1 MLLCHGSLG
10 PVDTVPDQPGE
21 KGKPH
26 LSGGIKPKFSLPVGP
41 INHVFLLFVSGQINI
56 FAQLNIT
63 VSAQDEGASIS
74 PIAQTVRCEPVYPE
88 VAGGAVGGGSR
99 TFAEIFELRVAG
111 MGVVGFAGK
120 GDISIFRSGKI

>member
-1 MLLCHGSLG
+1 MLLCRGSLG

-88 VAGGAVGGGSR
+88 VAGSAVGGGSC

-111 MGVVGFAGK
+111 MGVVGFAL
-120 GDISIFRSGKI
+120 R

>member
-21 KGKPH
+21 KGNPPVRWH
-26 LSGGIKPKFSLPVGP
+26 QTEILLPVGP

-88 VAGGAVGGGSR
+88 VAGGAVGGGSC

-111 MGVVGFAGK
+111 MGVVGFVGK